1 MRHSPAPAS
10 TAAMSS
16 SVMPGVPEMRR
27 YRYIVAGSES
37 DVVIVDPNDNA
48 VVLVIN
54 E

>member
-1 MRHSPAPAS
+1 VLRRR
-10 TAAMSS
+10 
-16 SVMPGVPEMRR
+16 PELGR
-27 YRYIVAGSES
+27 YRYIVAGGDS